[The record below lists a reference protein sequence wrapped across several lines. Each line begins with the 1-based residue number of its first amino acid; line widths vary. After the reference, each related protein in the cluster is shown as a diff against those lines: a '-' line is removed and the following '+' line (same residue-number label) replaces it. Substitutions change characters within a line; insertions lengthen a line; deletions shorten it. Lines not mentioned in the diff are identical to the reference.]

1 MTSTRAKQWAD
12 FIIKLGLPFT
22 KADIIRFA
30 TNADDKDVWNH
41 YIAVNKRFLAAAIAN
56 HINSADDV
64 ESYFREVSYAHMRST
79 FPKRSHN
86 RSIIGP
92 RIIPLQKLQMSMP
105 EPSNVVVPDG
115 ATREGPLQQIDAP
128 AELIGKRVLHEAED
142 SAKSFGPGI
151 VTGVDG
157 TRITISFENAGI
169 KTLSY
174 GLCISKGY
182 LSFVDELQE

>member
-1 MTSTRAKQWAD
+1 MTLTRAKQWAD

-22 KADIIRFA
+22 KASIIRFA
-30 TNADDKDVWNH
+30 TNADDEDVWNH
-41 YIAVNKRFLAAAIAN
+41 YIAANERFLAAAIAN

-92 RIIPLQKLQMSMP
+92 RIIPLQKLQMP
-105 EPSNVVVPDG
+105 TPKPSNVAVPDE
-115 ATREGPLQQIDAP
+115 TTKEGPLQQIDTP

-142 SAKSFGPGI
+142 STKSFGPGI

-157 TRITISFENAGI
+157 TRIIISFENAGT

-174 GLCISKGY
+174 GLCMSRGY
-182 LSFVDELQE
+182 LTFVDEQQK